1 MKKNMWKKIFLLVIA
16 FNSGCSSVDSSVSE
30 TLTAWP
36 TATVVKATTTPSPTL
51 MPIPTLYSRLELSE
65 DSLDV
70 VVGKLEME
78 GYSFEYFEYEDGNS
92 RYLGTYQNDTLF
104 SITLDIRQSN
114 FTFAGFYYNYSG
126 NPNGNNPLPDVL
138 DIAIFGPKTFEEE
151 ILPWRKDIEKSML
164 QGVFEDYYLLCFED
178 FAILENLGEPFG
190 FSHSIYLRRDW
201 ELELSE
207 VYRSCS

>member
-1 MKKNMWKKIFLLVIA
+1 MKKNMWKKILLLMIV

-36 TATVVKATTTPSPTL
+36 TATGVKATATLSPTL
-51 MPIPTLYSRLELSE
+51 TPIPTLYSSLELSE
-65 DSLDV
+65 NSLDV
-70 VVGKLEME
+70 VVGELEKE
-78 GYSFEYFEYEDGNS
+78 GYSFEYFQYEDGNS

-104 SITLDIRQSN
+104 SIILDIHQSN
-114 FTFAGFYYNYSG
+114 FTFAGFYYDYNR

-151 ILPWRKDIEKSML
+151 ILPWRKNIEKSML
-164 QGVFEDYYLLCFED
+164 QGIFEDYYLLCFDE

-190 FSHSIYLRRDW
+190 FSHSIYLRRNW
-201 ELELSE
+201 EIEWSK